1 MLRRIQLLC
10 TVMFI
15 VAGSLSLIA
24 QITPVGV
31 TTSNTVGVQPY
42 VTYGG
47 AHENVN
53 LSTGDLNLRIP
64 LVHLAGRDGHDV
76 DLGMIYDSRIY
87 ALTGYWNPNFGGQF
101 VYQWMGPAGGAPG
114 WRLDLP
120 TLSNTWSEYS
130 GAPLYGVWCYMDYV
144 LGLGASGHSFYIPT
158 FNGSIRMHGNRTGCT
173 RYLKPGQLDA
183 QPYSQDNLN
192 VTDAIDASFTRL
204 DTTNTADIVAYT
216 KDGLRLH
223 FSSNAVGS
231 LLDKIED
238 VNGNII
244 TINNSDSVPTSITDT
259 LGRVITINYS
269 NSFLSGVSY
278 KDSNGNTQTVSINYS
293 SAPVTSSLTNPV
305 SSGTQSMNS
314 DISSIVLPNNRSF
327 TFQYNSF
334 GELSEVTYPTGGY
347 TRYDYATFQNYWY
360 VIPDTY
366 LQDIAEDFREVTAR
380 HECRDPGGA
389 CTPSTEDT
397 TTYSPTINGSV
408 TNNESTAVVDA
419 LGNLTTYTFTYAQ
432 PPISQ
437 YISAPRELSRS
448 IYQGNSTLLRT
459 IQTDYIA
466 AGDAAVPIRKTT
478 TLFDV
483 TPNLV
488 TKTEWD
494 YDTYNS
500 LGTNTTIDNV
510 IAQREYDYGSG
521 GVGSLIRTTTNTWLK
536 TNPVNNQDYTATGLH
551 ILNRKASAVITNS
564 GGSTVAQTQY
574 EYDNFT
580 QGISA
585 SGAVQHDSAMST
597 SYTTRG
603 NVTATSRW
611 RKTDGAWLVTRNQY
625 DDAGNALSTTDAA
638 SHTTSFSYADSW
650 GNGACTPS
658 GGNAAAYRTSTTNAL
673 NQTSHATYNSCSGT
687 LASTTD
693 LNGQVSNV
701 YWDSMGRAIELDY
714 PPDPSG
720 QRGQILRTFNETSTP
735 LNVITTTKVSSSL
748 YLGNYLEVDGLG
760 RSRKTELLSDPEGTD
775 YTRTAYDSLGRKYQ
789 VWNPTRCDPDANPS
803 SCSGESTY
811 GITTYYYDALGR
823 PKSVIQ
829 ADGSVLTTS
838 YLGNCTTVTDEAG
851 KSRKSCSDAAG
862 RMTVVYE
869 DPNGLHYE
877 TDYQYDALNNLL
889 TVTQQGG
896 SSAGNWRLRSFTYD
910 SLSQLKC
917 AANPEV
923 TSGLS
928 TVQPATCPPTDT
940 GTYTNGTIG
949 YTYDNDGNVL
959 TKTAP
964 APNQTGT
971 ATVTTSYSYDN
982 LNRLT
987 QKSYSGGPA
996 TPTAQY
1002 AYDGNVLSGCST
1014 TPPTLSPAD
1023 QNPKSTRTA
1032 MCDGSGATSWAHDS
1046 MGRVITEGRII
1057 NGVSGTTKYSYYLD
1071 GGLNVLIYPSGSS
1084 IAYTVNSL
1092 GSNTAAR
1099 MLQALDVGNNI
1110 NYVTTASYAPPGELQ
1125 ASTNGG
1131 SVYAR
1136 ATYNSRLQ
1144 PLELFYTT
1152 GTVPPFSNLQQTTCP
1167 ATVGTILHRTYNFGA
1182 GSNDNGDVLSEAN
1195 CRDSNRTQNFV
1206 YDSLDRIQQAYTSG
1220 TNWGDTYTID
1230 AWGNL
1235 TNIGPV
1241 SGKTTSENLNAAPAS
1256 VKNQLSGYC
1265 HDSAGN
1271 LVLNGTCPTGT
1282 FTPTYSYDAENR
1294 LASTAGWTYV
1304 YDGDGERVMK
1314 CTGNPCVGT
1323 LYWTGTGSGPL
1334 AESSGSTFT
1343 EEYAFF
1349 NGKRVARR
1357 DLPGGAVHYYFSD
1370 HLGSASV
1377 VTDTSGSVQKES
1389 DYYPFGGEMVVSGS
1403 DINNYKFTGK
1413 ERDAES
1419 GLDDFGARYYGS
1431 STGRFMS
1438 PDWAERA
1445 TAVPYATLA
1454 SPQSLNLFSYVSDN
1468 PLGRTDPDGHRCA
1481 PGGSICDNAKGL
1493 SSDAQAA
1500 ENQYLAMVAQSTQEA
1515 QNQSQTKQLTADDVS
1530 KGIKAF
1536 DSDKGD
1542 KNPGRVV
1549 KALDTMG

>member
-1 MLRRIQLLC
+1 
-10 TVMFI
+10 
-15 VAGSLSLIA
+15 
-24 QITPVGV
+24 
-31 TTSNTVGVQPY
+31 
-42 VTYGG
+42 
-47 AHENVN
+47 
-53 LSTGDLNLRIP
+53 
-64 LVHLAGRDGHDV
+64 
-76 DLGMIYDSRIY
+76 
-87 ALTGYWNPNFGGQF
+87 
-101 VYQWMGPAGGAPG
+101 
-114 WRLDLP
+114 
-120 TLSNTWSEYS
+120 
-130 GAPLYGVWCYMDYV
+130 
-144 LGLGASGHSFYIPT
+144 
-158 FNGSIRMHGNRTGCT
+158 
-173 RYLKPGQLDA
+173 
-183 QPYSQDNLN
+183 
-192 VTDAIDASFTRL
+192 
-204 DTTNTADIVAYT
+204 
-216 KDGLRLH
+216 
-223 FSSNAVGS
+223 
-231 LLDKIED
+231 
-238 VNGNII
+238 
-244 TINNSDSVPTSITDT
+244 
-259 LGRVITINYS
+259 
-269 NSFLSGVSY
+269 
-278 KDSNGNTQTVSINYS
+278 
-293 SAPVTSSLTNPV
+293 
-305 SSGTQSMNS
+305 
-314 DISSIVLPNNRSF
+314 
-327 TFQYNSF
+327 
-334 GELSEVTYPTGGY
+334 
-347 TRYDYATFQNYWY
+347 
-360 VIPDTY
+360 
-366 LQDIAEDFREVTAR
+366 
-380 HECRDPGGA
+380 
-389 CTPSTEDT
+389 
-397 TTYSPTINGSV
+397 
-408 TNNESTAVVDA
+408 
-419 LGNLTTYTFTYAQ
+419 
-432 PPISQ
+432 
-437 YISAPRELSRS
+437 
-448 IYQGNSTLLRT
+448 
-459 IQTDYIA
+459 
-466 AGDAAVPIRKTT
+466 
-478 TLFDV
+478 
-483 TPNLV
+483 
-488 TKTEWD
+488 
-494 YDTYNS
+494 
-500 LGTNTTIDNV
+500 
-510 IAQREYDYGSG
+510 
-521 GVGSLIRTTTNTWLK
+521 LK
-536 TNPVNNQDYTATGLH
+536 TNPINSQDYTATGIH
-551 ILNRKASAVITNS
+551 ILNRKASSVVTNS
-564 GGSTVAQTQY
+564 GGRTVAQTQY

-580 QGISA
+580 QGISL
-585 SGAVQHDSAMST
+585 SGAVQHDSAMGT

-603 NVTATSRW
+603 NLTATSRW

-625 DDAGNALSTTDAA
+625 EDAGNALSTTDAA

-673 NQTSHATYNSCSGT
+673 GQTSYATYNSCTGT
-687 LASTTD
+687 AASSKD
-693 LNGQVSNV
+693 LNSRITA
-701 YWDSMGRAIELDY
+701 YSYDAMGRLTQTSF
-714 PPDPSG
+714 PDGG
-720 QRGQILRTFNETSTP
+720 QMARTFNETSTP
-735 LNVITTTKVSSSL
+735 LSVTTTTSVSASPSL
-748 YLGNYLEVDGLG
+748 NMVNYLEVDGLG

-811 GITTYYYDALGR
+811 GFTTYGYDALGR
-823 PKSVIQ
+823 PTSILQ
-829 ADGSVLTTS
+829 ADNGSVLTTS
-838 YLGNCTTVTDEAG
+838 YLGNCTTVNDEAG
-851 KSRKSCSDAAG
+851 KARKSCSDAAG
-862 RMTVVYE
+862 RMTVVHE
-869 DPNGLHYE
+869 DPNGLNYE

-928 TVQPATCPPTDT
+928 TVLPASCPLTDT
-940 GTYTNGTIG
+940 GTYTSGTIG

-1014 TPPTLSPAD
+1014 SPPTLSPAD

-1071 GGLNVLIYPSGSS
+1071 GELNVLIYPSGSS

-1125 ASTNGG
+1125 AATNGG

-1144 PLELFYTT
+1144 PLQLFYTT

-1182 GSNDNGDVLSEAN
+1182 GTNDNGDVLTEAN
-1195 CRDSNRTQNFV
+1195 CRDTNRTQNFF
-1206 YDSLDRIQQAYTSG
+1206 YDSLNRIQQAYTSG
-1220 TNWGDTYTID
+1220 PNWGETYVNTID
-1230 AWGNL
+1230 PWGNL

-1241 SGKTTSENLNAAPAS
+1241 SGKTNYEGLNAAPAS
-1256 VKNQLSGYC
+1256 IKNQLNGYC

-1271 LVLNGTCPTGT
+1271 LVLNSNCPTGT

-1357 DLPGGAVHYYFSD
+1357 DLPGGTVNYYFSD

-1377 VTDTSGSVQKES
+1377 ITNSAGSIQKES
-1389 DYYPFGGEMVVSGS
+1389 DYYPFGGEMVVSGG
-1403 DINNYKFTGK
+1403 DINNYKFAGK
-1413 ERDAES
+1413 ERDTES
-1419 GLDDFGARYYGS
+1419 GLDNFGARYYGS
-1431 STGRFMS
+1431 SLGRFMT
-1438 PDWAERA
+1438 PDWNALPA
-1445 TAVPYATLA
+1445 PVPFSDLTN
-1454 SPQSLNLFSYVSDN
+1454 PQSLNLYAYVRNN
-1468 PLGRTDPDGHRCA
+1468 PLSLMDPDGHDCVYA
-1481 PGGSICDNAKGL
+1481 NNSGNGVESVDHNSNAGECKDNGGAWAEGNVDKSNVAFDKNSDQMLIGSNLSLSTSGVSGNLTVGTPGQTSNTSGSAIRDFLSRGPDFVQFSVSVGIPYLLNLVGPTVNLTLDRNASVYL
-1493 SSDAQAA
+1493 SPG
-1500 ENQYLAMVAQSTQEA
+1500 VALGKTLTQVSGSLTANELMMRNKPSPA
-1515 QNQSQTKQLTADDVS
+1515 QLTNFLKGNSFSYTAGYWGGFQLGWTPGSGYSVGVGVVS
-1530 KGIKAF
+1530 PQVGVAWTYGFKLGTI
-1536 DSDKGD
+1536 GT
-1542 KNPGRVV
+1542 NG
-1549 KALDTMG
+1549 GW